1 MEKKKILLF
10 YPPGPMFQ
18 RGEDRCQQ
26 NVDDGSA
33 QAMRACNDLGYAA
46 AVLLKRGYD
55 VKLRDYQ
62 TELCTNKEMYKE
74 ISEYRPDLVMLSTT
88 NTTVF
93 DDIKLMNDLKKRF
106 SPVTV
111 LKGAIFYDP
120 EQGMLDLLDL
130 SQIDYMIGG
139 EVDFAIGEVADHAL
153 KNEGDID
160 KVDNI
165 LYKDSEGGI
174 KRTRFH
180 VWGQD
185 LDSQPFP
192 ARQLMNNAL
201 YVRPDTGAPMATI
214 QTARGCPS
222 RCVFCLTPEISG
234 KCVRFRSPENVM
246 EELRECYEKYG
257 IRDFFFKADTFTIN
271 AEWVKKLCNLIMESP
286 LAGKIHFTAN
296 SRVNPLKK
304 ETLELMKK
312 AGCFMVAFG
321 FESGSNAI
329 LKAIN
334 KGATVEQ
341 NLQAARWCHEVG
353 LPFWGFFVIGFPWE
367 KKKHI
372 MMTKKLIHIADPDF
386 IEITIAL
393 PYYGTP
399 LYETC
404 KKERLL
410 ADNVLGSDFFH
421 SSMTGTKYLSMKEV
435 EKLRRNIL
443 LGFYLRPVYIMRKMK
458 ECVKHPSVFLNYVRY
473 GIKLV
478 VNLFKKPKA
487 GHIHQTAG

>member
-26 NVDDGSA
+26 NVDEGSA

-55 VKLRDYQ
+55 IKLRDYQ
-62 TELCTNKEMYKE
+62 TELCTNEQMYGE
-74 ISEYRPDLVMLSTT
+74 IDSYRPDLIMLSTT

-93 DDIKLMNDLKKRF
+93 DDIKLINDLKDKF
-106 SPVTV
+106 GCVTV
-111 LKGAIFYDP
+111 LKGAIFYAP
-120 EQGMLDLLDL
+120 EQAMLDLLDL
-130 SQIDYMIGG
+130 SHTDYMIGG
-139 EVDFAIGEVADHAL
+139 EVDFAIGEIADHAL
-153 KNEGDID
+153 KGEGNIEDI
-160 KVDNI
+160 DNI
-165 LYKDSEGGI
+165 LYKADDGTI
-174 KRTRFH
+174 IQTKFH

-192 ARQLMNNAL
+192 AREYMNNAL
-201 YVRPDTGAPMATI
+201 YTRPDTDAPMATI

-222 RCVFCLTPEISG
+222 ACVFCLTPGISG

-246 EELRECYEKYG
+246 AELTECYEKFG
-257 IRDFFFKADTFTIN
+257 ICDFFFKADTFTIN
-271 AEWVKKLCNLIMESP
+271 AEWVKELCQMIIDSP
-286 LAGKIHFTAN
+286 LYGKIHFTAN

-304 ETLELMKK
+304 ETLEIMKK

-321 FESGSNAI
+321 FESGSDEI
-329 LKAIN
+329 LKKIR
-334 KGATVEQ
+334 KGATLEQ

-367 KKKHI
+367 TKEHI
-372 MMTKKLIHIADPDF
+372 LETKKLIHRADPDF

-399 LYETC
+399 LYDTC
-404 KKERLL
+404 KEEGLL
-410 ADNVLGSDFFH
+410 AENVLGSDFFH
-421 SSMTGTKYLSMKEV
+421 SSMTGTKYLTMDEV
-435 EKLRRNIL
+435 VKLRRRIL
-443 LGFYLRPVYIMRKMK
+443 LGFYLRPVYIFRKMG
-458 ECVKHPSVFLNYVRY
+458 ECITHPSVFFNYCRY

-478 VNLFKKPKA
+478 VNLFKK
-487 GHIHQTAG
+487 